1 MPKPLKK
8 RAARRPKSDP
18 NEAAFDL
25 VRRSTEADTDEP
37 PAIQPAQLSAYMAAL
52 GRKGGRASGAKRME
66 NLTDEQRSAIALK
79 AARARWAKRRPNKK
93 QKPV

>member
-8 RAARRPKSDP
+8 RAAPKPKSDP

-25 VRRSTEADTDEP
+25 VRRSTGTDDA
-37 PAIQPAQLSAYMAAL
+37 PAEIQPAQISAYMAAL

-66 NLTDEQRSAIALK
+66 NLTDDERKSIALK
-79 AARARWAKRRPNKK
+79 AARARWAKPRKK
-93 QKPV
+93 R